1 MSKAP
6 AHPTDTAAHQPG
18 HLRERYGDRLF
29 RPERTATE
37 LPRLSAL
44 AAMYD
49 DHTFHCL
56 DALGVSPG
64 WRCLDVGTGPG
75 TVARRL
81 AAAVAPE
88 GTVTALD
95 RSTRLLDSFAIPPN
109 LEPLEAD
116 ALEIDA
122 LEADALEADAL
133 KADRSGY
140 DLVHCRVMLMHTRQ
154 RTRLLARLA
163 SWVRPGGWLMVG
175 DDVDFTTHSSPHAPL
190 RQTFAAM
197 RRMLNT
203 TIGTDFHFARDYP
216 GRLRDLGLTDIG
228 MAAATPPLRAGSA
241 ANEFW
246 LRTWDQLW
254 PRMELDEAVYREA
267 RRLLQDPAVVDL
279 SLTHITAWGRRPASA

>member
-1 MSKAP
+1 MSQAS
-6 AHPTDTAAHQPG
+6 AHSHGTRAHQPEQS
-18 HLRERYGDRLF
+18 RERYGDRLF
-29 RPERTATE
+29 RPERLTTE

-49 DHTFHCL
+49 DHTFRCL
-56 DALGVSPG
+56 KALGVSPG

-75 TVARRL
+75 HVARRL

-95 RSTRLLDSFAIPPN
+95 RSTRMLRTYANPSN
-109 LEPLEAD
+109 LE
-116 ALEIDA
+116 A
-122 LEADALEADAL
+122 LEADALEVEPG
-133 KADRSGY
+133 RF
-140 DLVHCRVMLMHTRQ
+140 DLVHCRVMLMHTPQ
-154 RTRLLARLA
+154 RAALLARLA

-175 DDVDFTTHSSPHAPL
+175 DDVDFATHSSAHQAL
-190 RQTFAAM
+190 RQAFTAM

-216 GRLRDLGLTDIG
+216 GRLRELGLTDIG
-228 MAAATPPLRAGSA
+228 VDAATPVLRAGAA

-267 RRLLQDPAVVDL
+267 RRLLQDPEVVDL
-279 SLTHITAWGRRPASA
+279 SLTHITAWGRRPRTG

>member
-1 MSKAP
+1 MSQAP
-6 AHPTDTAAHQPG
+6 AHSPDTGAHQPEAR
-18 HLRERYGDRLF
+18 RERYGDRLF
-29 RPERTATE
+29 RPDRVTTE
-37 LPRLSAL
+37 IPRLSAL

-49 DHTFHCL
+49 DHTFGCL
-56 DALGVSPG
+56 EALGVSPG
-64 WRCLDVGTGPG
+64 WRCLDVGSGPG
-75 TVARRL
+75 HVARWL

-95 RSTRLLDSFAIPPN
+95 RSTRMLHTFANPPN
-109 LEPLEAD
+109 LE
-116 ALEIDA
+116 A
-122 LEADALEADAL
+122 LEADALDAEP
-133 KADRSGY
+133 GQY
-140 DLVHCRVMLMHTRQ
+140 DLVHCRIMLMHTPQ
-154 RTRLLARLA
+154 RASLLARLA

-175 DDVDFTTHSSPHAPL
+175 DDVDFATHSSPRQAF

-216 GRLRDLGLTDIG
+216 GHLRELGLTDIG
-228 MAAATPPLRAGSA
+228 EAATTPTLHAGSP

-267 RRLLQDPAVVDL
+267 RRLLQDPEVVDL
-279 SLTHITAWGRRPASA
+279 SLTHITAWGRRPE